1 MPAKI
6 NLINQKIGKLIVI
19 DETSKRKHNSV
30 VWRCECE
37 CGNIIELSTKELR
50 NDGIISCKECGNDRQ
65 PKIHITE
72 NIVGNT
78 YNNLTVLEKT
88 NKKSGGKILYKC
100 QCNCQDKNI
109 IYVNRTDLI
118 NGHTKS
124 CGCIARKFKPGDI
137 INNRK
142 ILSITNKKY
151 NNRAISYF
159 CECLLCS
166 RKYST
171 SSSNLQHTFS
181 CGCQKSLGEFNII
194 QILEKNQIKYKKEYI
209 FPNTQFKYDFA
220 LLDNNNNIIRL
231 IEFDGEQHYIEGV
244 KNTGWNTIK
253 KYKHTKENDLKK
265 EELAKNNNIPL
276 VRIPYWER
284 DNITL
289 QILLEDKYLIK

>member
-1 MPAKI
+1 MVI
-6 NLINQKIGKLIVI
+6 QK
-19 DETSKRKHNSV
+19 V
-30 VWRCECE
+30 VAV
-37 CGNIIELSTKELR
+37 S
-50 NDGIISCKECGNDRQ
+50 
-65 PKIHITE
+65 
-72 NIVGNT
+72 
-78 YNNLTVLEKT
+78 LE
-88 NKKSGGKILYKC
+88 
-100 QCNCQDKNI
+100 
-109 IYVNRTDLI
+109 
-118 NGHTKS
+118 
-124 CGCIARKFKPGDI
+124 
-137 INNRK
+137 
-142 ILSITNKKY
+142 KY

-209 FPNTQFKYDFA
+209 FPNTQFRYDFA